1 MNILIV
7 DDNPTNRL
15 LLKYMI
21 EGEGYSITEADD
33 GDVSVELVKDKRYDL
48 IFMDMM
54 MPRMNGYVATKH
66 IKKIDNTIPVYIVSA
81 YKKIDFPADWQNVD
95 YEDVLEKPVSL
106 DTIMDII
113 NKHKV

>member
-1 MNILIV
+1 MDILVV

-21 EGEGYSITEADD
+21 ESEGYDVTEADD
-33 GDVSVELVKDKRYDL
+33 GNVAVDLVKDKRYDL

-54 MPRMNGYVATKH
+54 MPKMNGYESTKR
-66 IKKIDNTIPVYIVSA
+66 IKQIDDTIPVYVVSA
-81 YKKIDFPADWQNVD
+81 YKKVDFPADWQSVD

-106 DTIMDII
+106 NTITDII
-113 NKHKV
+113 NKHNV